1 MDFHVNFNIVPHELI
16 GNDLQDILNDP
27 SKRWKSM
34 YSMVHIGG
42 KAPQGII
49 CKRIHKNMSR
59 S

>member
-1 MDFHVNFNIVPHELI
+1 MMDSHVNFNIVPHELI

-42 KAPQGII
+42 KAPQA
-49 CKRIHKNMSR
+49 
-59 S
+59 